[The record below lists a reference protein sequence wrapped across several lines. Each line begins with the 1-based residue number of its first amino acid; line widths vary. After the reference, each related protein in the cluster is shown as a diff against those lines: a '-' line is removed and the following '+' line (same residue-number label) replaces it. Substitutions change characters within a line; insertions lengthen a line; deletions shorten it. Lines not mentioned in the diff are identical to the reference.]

1 MTKKEL
7 AAKAARNREIQA
19 RMSAIYL
26 QMEKEKRE
34 EYTDAEKREIRELRN
49 ELEEN
54 HREIMNSKD
63 EAAIAELRENIDRNK
78 QYREYLQGVR
88 QKREDNTVTL
98 APKSPADGSSIT
110 ESGAIVLNIQ
120 DIIDTKEQGLGRP
133 FGQSFIT
140 GVEGDELYPYSIND
154 VEIEEVGEIEAINDQ
169 ALEFTNIK
177 VQSSRV
183 SLSVAVSNKAID
195 NAAFDLVAFVL
206 FKIQKAWAIWFAKK
220 NYSHAN
226 WNQNKGAFSQVTPGT
241 ITLDSTIGAQID
253 EAFAGIAELGFD
265 EEGCVVIS
273 PRMEAKLKH
282 TFEGNGNAAH
292 AIIENGLLCGH
303 PYVSTKHVN
312 YTLNGSGKY
321 VKDTDEYIGIGLFQY
336 LPVQQHGLVRQT
348 VDATSAQVAKQNKTV
363 IVFSTEMSI
372 TELSKLVNGGDNN
385 NPHKPQAFA
394 LFKVVEPVSSN
405 EIGG

>member
-1 MTKKEL
+1 MTKKEI

-34 EYTDAEKREIRELRN
+34 EYTAEEKREMAELKQ
-49 ELEEN
+49 ELESN
-54 HREIMNSKD
+54 HREIMLSKD

-98 APKSPADGSSIT
+98 APKSTPDGTSIT

-120 DIIDTKEQGLGRP
+120 DIIDTKENGLGRP

-220 NYSHAN
+220 NYSHAA

-253 EAFAGIAELGFD
+253 EKFADFAELGFD

-273 PRMEAKLKH
+273 PKMEARLKH
-282 TFEGNGNAAH
+282 TYEGNGNAAH
-292 AIIENGLLCGH
+292 PIIENGLLSGH
-303 PYVSTKHVN
+303 PYVSTKHIN
-312 YTLNGSGKY
+312 YTLNGDGEY

-372 TELSKLVNGGDNN
+372 TELSSKVNGNTSG
-385 NPHKPQAFA
+385 KPQAFA
-394 LFKVVEPVSSN
+394 LFKVVNPSA
-405 EIGG
+405 

>member
-1 MTKKEL
+1 MTKKEI
-7 AAKAARNREIQA
+7 AAKAARNREIQS

-34 EYTDAEKREIRELRN
+34 EYTAEEKREMAELKQ

-54 HREIMNSKD
+54 HREIMLSKD

-98 APKSPADGSSIT
+98 APKSPADGTSIT

-120 DIIDTKEQGLGRP
+120 DIIDTKENGLGRP

-140 GVEGDELYPYSIND
+140 GVEGDELYPFSLND
-154 VEIEEVGEIEAINDQ
+154 VEMEEVGEIDAINDQ
-169 ALEFTNIK
+169 ALEFDNIK
-177 VQSSRV
+177 VQSRRV
-183 SLSVAVSNKAID
+183 SLSVGVSNKAID

-206 FKIQKAWAIWFAKK
+206 YKIQKAWAIYFAKK

-226 WNQNKGAFSQVTPGT
+226 WQGNKGAFSLVTPGT
-241 ITLDSTIGAQID
+241 ITLDNTIGAKID
-253 EAFAGIAELGFD
+253 EAFADFAELGFD

-273 PRMEAKLKH
+273 PKIEAKLKH
-282 TFEGNGNAAH
+282 TYEGNGVAAH
-292 AIIENGLLCGH
+292 PIIENGLLAGH
-303 PYVSTKHVN
+303 PYVSTKHIN

-336 LPVQQHGLVRQT
+336 LPIQQHGLVRQT
-348 VDATSAQVAKQNKTV
+348 VDATSAAVAKVNKTV
-363 IVFSTEMSI
+363 IVFSTEISI
-372 TELSKLVNGGDNN
+372 TELSKLVNGNTSGE
-385 NPHKPQAFA
+385 PQAFA
-394 LFKVVEPVSSN
+394 LFKVTEPASSN

>member
-1 MTKKEL
+1 MTKKEI

-34 EYTDAEKREIRELRN
+34 EYTAEEKREMAELKQ

-54 HREIMNSKD
+54 HREIMLSKD

-88 QKREDNTVTL
+88 QKREDNTTTL
-98 APKSPADGSSIT
+98 APKTPADGSSIT

-120 DIIDTKEQGLGRP
+120 DIIDTKENGLGRP

-154 VEIEEVGEIEAINDQ
+154 VEIEEVGEIAAINDQ

-195 NAAFDLVAFVL
+195 NAAFDLIAFVL
-206 FKIQKAWAIWFAKK
+206 YKIRKAWEIWFAKK

-226 WNQNKGAFSQVTPGT
+226 WNQNKGAFSLVTPGT
-241 ITLDSTIGAQID
+241 LTLDSTIGAQID
-253 EAFAGIAELGFD
+253 EEFAKIAELGFD
-265 EEGCVVIS
+265 DEGCVVIS

-303 PYVSTKHVN
+303 PYVSTKHIN
-312 YTLNGSGKY
+312 YKLNGSGKY

-348 VDATSAQVAKQNKTV
+348 VDATSAAVAKENKTV

-372 TELSKLVNGGDNN
+372 TELSKLVNGNKSG
-385 NPHKPQAFA
+385 KPQAFA
-394 LFKVVEPVSSN
+394 LFKVTQPASSS
-405 EIGG
+405 EI

>member
-7 AAKAARNREIQA
+7 AKKAARNREIQS
-19 RMSAIYL
+19 RMGAIYL
-26 QMEKEKRE
+26 QMEKEKRSEYNEAE
-34 EYTDAEKREIRELRN
+34 EREMAELKA
-49 ELEEN
+49 ELEDN
-54 HREIMNSKD
+54 RREIMLSKD

-98 APKSPADGSSIT
+98 LPKSPADGTSIT

-154 VEIEEVGEIEAINDQ
+154 VEIEEVGEIDAINDQ
-169 ALEFTNIK
+169 ALEFANIK

-195 NAAFDLVAFVL
+195 NVAFDLVAFVL
-206 FKIQKAWAIWFAKK
+206 YKIQKAWTIWFAKK

-226 WNQNKGAFSQVTPGT
+226 WNQNKGAFSQVIPGT

-253 EAFAGIAELGFD
+253 EEFAKIA
-265 EEGCVVIS
+265 GCVVIS

-312 YTLNGSGKY
+312 YTLNSANKY
-321 VKDTDEYIGIGLFQY
+321 VKDSDEYIGIGLFQY

-394 LFKVVEPVSSN
+394 LFKVVEPEASTEV
-405 EIGG
+405 

>member
-1 MTKKEL
+1 MTKKEI

-34 EYTDAEKREIRELRN
+34 EYTAEEKREMDELQH
-49 ELEEN
+49 ELEDN
-54 HREIMNSKD
+54 RREIMLSKD

-98 APKSPADGSSIT
+98 APKSTPDGTSIT

-120 DIIDTKEQGLGRP
+120 DIIDTKENGLGRP

-220 NYSHAN
+220 NYSHAA

-253 EAFAGIAELGFD
+253 EAFADFAELGFD

-273 PRMEAKLKH
+273 PKMEARLKH
-282 TFEGNGNAAH
+282 TYEGNGNAAH
-292 AIIENGLLCGH
+292 PIIENGLLSGH
-303 PYVSTKHVN
+303 PYVSTKHIN
-312 YTLNGSGKY
+312 YTLNGDGEY

-372 TELSKLVNGGDNN
+372 TELSSKVNGNTSG
-385 NPHKPQAFA
+385 KPQAFA
-394 LFKVVEPVSSN
+394 LFKVVNPSA
-405 EIGG
+405 

>member
-1 MTKKEL
+1 MNKKEI
-7 AAKAARNREIQA
+7 AAKAARNREIQS

-34 EYTDAEKREIRELRN
+34 EYTAEEKREMAELKQ
-49 ELEEN
+49 ELEDN
-54 HREIMNSKD
+54 HREIMLSKD

-88 QKREDNTVTL
+88 QKREDNTTTL
-98 APKSPADGSSIT
+98 APKSTPDGSSIT

-120 DIIDTKEQGLGRP
+120 DIIDTKENGLGRP
-133 FGQSFIT
+133 AGQSFIT

-154 VEIEEVGEIEAINDQ
+154 VEMEEVGEIEAINDQ

-177 VQSSRV
+177 VVSHRV

-206 FKIQKAWAIWFAKK
+206 YKIEKAWRIYFAKK
-220 NYSHAN
+220 NYSHAD
-226 WNQNKGAFSQVTPGT
+226 WQGNKGAFSQVTPGT

-253 EAFAGIAELGFD
+253 EKFADFAELGFD

-273 PRMEAKLKH
+273 PKTEARLKH
-282 TFEGNGNAAH
+282 TYEGNGVAAH
-292 AIIENGLLCGH
+292 PIIENGLLAGH
-303 PYVSTKHVN
+303 PYVSTKHIN
-312 YTLNGSGKY
+312 YTLNGDGEY

-336 LPVQQHGLVRQT
+336 LPIQQHGEVRQT
-348 VDATSAQVAKQNKTV
+348 VDATSAAVAKQNKTV
-363 IVFSTEMSI
+363 IVFSTEISI
-372 TELSKLVNGGDNN
+372 TELSHLVNGGNESG
-385 NPHKPQAFA
+385 KPQAFA
-394 LFKVVEPVSSN
+394 LFKVVNPSA
-405 EIGG
+405 

>member
-7 AAKAARNREIQA
+7 AKLAARNREIQG
-19 RMSAIYL
+19 RMGAIYL

-34 EYTDAEKREIRELRN
+34 DYNEAEKREIAELKH

-98 APKSPADGSSIT
+98 APKSPADGTSIT

-220 NYSHAN
+220 NYSHAA

-253 EAFAGIAELGFD
+253 EAFADFAELGFD

-273 PRMEAKLKH
+273 PKMEAKLKH
-282 TFEGNGNAAH
+282 TYEGNGNAAH
-292 AIIENGLLCGH
+292 PIIENGQLCGH
-303 PYVSTKHVN
+303 PYVSTKHIN
-312 YTLNGSGKY
+312 YTLNNQNKY

-372 TELSKLVNGGDNN
+372 TELSSKVNGNTSG
-385 NPHKPQAFA
+385 KPQAFA
-394 LFKVVEPVSSN
+394 LFKVVEPASSN